1 MHRIHCTW
9 KPEKLTMIPRSLP
22 ARALVRFLLGVALL
36 PAAACAIEAEAADN
50 RTAAPAPAGPTTHTS
65 APGAAVV
72 LDVYKSPS
80 CGCCEV
86 WIRHLEQQGFL
97 TRTHHPA
104 DLDALKAKQGIPPE
118 QQSCHTAVSAGGYVF
133 EGHVPARFIRQFLAN
148 PPAHARGLAVPGMP
162 IGSPG
167 MESGDAFQPY
177 QVMLL
182 KDDGGPEVYATVSTP
197 ADQRAAEDV
206 P

>member
-1 MHRIHCTW
+1 MKTAT
-9 KPEKLTMIPRSLP
+9 K
-22 ARALVRFLLGVALL
+22 ALVTGLAVLAMNSAMSAE
-36 PAAACAIEAEAADN
+36 PAAARAIEAAAADN
-50 RTAAPAPAGPTTHTS
+50 RTAAPAPARPTTHTS
-65 APGAAVV
+65 APGTAVV

-97 TRTHHPA
+97 TRTHHPD

-148 PPAHARGLAVPGMP
+148 PPTHARGLAVPGMP
-162 IGSPG
+162 VGSPG